1 MQAIAQRMVHEAAAC
16 FVLVLAVAAT
26 SMTGCGTYMS
36 RAYDWGMD
44 YSGIYGGT
52 RFDAGVVYCA
62 IRHPGRFYNVPEY
75 YGRPYLPPLA
85 AMDAPLS
92 LALDTALLPLTA
104 VEQIALTPSLS
115 PFGCEQW

>member
-1 MQAIAQRMVHEAAAC
+1 
-16 FVLVLAVAAT
+16 
-26 SMTGCGTYMS
+26 
-36 RAYDWGMD
+36 MD

-92 LALDTALLPLTA
+92 LA